1 METEFS
7 SPYKSC
13 WGCPEKHV
21 RTDPRQ
27 DMHWFTAVRAHL
39 MLTRMYVMIW

>member
-7 SPYKSC
+7 SPYKSRKS
-13 WGCPEKHV
+13 CPEKHV

-27 DMHWFTAVRAHL
+27 HMH
-39 MLTRMYVMIW
+39 